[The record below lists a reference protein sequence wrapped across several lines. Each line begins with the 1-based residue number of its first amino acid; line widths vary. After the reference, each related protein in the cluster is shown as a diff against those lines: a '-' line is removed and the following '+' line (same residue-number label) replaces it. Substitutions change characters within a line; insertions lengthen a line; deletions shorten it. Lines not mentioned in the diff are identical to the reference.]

1 MGFKRK
7 ADTREIVC
15 FGVVTNQAHACGM
28 KTGASFIHSPL
39 IPYVQKIVCS
49 AS

>member
-15 FGVVTNQAHACGM
+15 FGVVTNQTHACGM
-28 KTGASFIHSPL
+28 KSGASFIHSHL
-39 IPYVQKIVCS
+39 IPFVEKLV
-49 AS
+49 